1 MKSIILV
8 LLLVCTFINNAFSQ
22 ALPITENFSFT
33 GNLTAN
39 GWLNYPTAGVNT
51 SFLATGTTTGLTFNS
66 YANSGIDNAAHIIGD
81 GEDVYKPFSPQTSGD
96 VYASAMIKVNSASK
110 VITGT
115 TTGDYFYHFYGKN
128 AGGVSYQYCRFY
140 AKDNGTTNPGFVVAV
155 NKTTLGPIVNGS
167 NVAPLN
173 YSPTVYP
180 YGSTIL
186 VVLKYSFISTTN
198 PDDPCSAYVFTASSG
213 IPSTEP
219 AFPTLG
225 PVTAGATAA
234 GDAGQL
240 LGVSLRRADPD
251 MNIVVD
257 GINVANTWAATVA
270 LPVILSRFDVSKKGS
285 DALVS
290 WNVELEKDEPKYTI
304 QQSKD
309 GVHFEDIFTQNLDN
323 QNNKYNKK
331 YQYEI
336 KNLTK
341 GVYYFRLKM
350 NDKSGW
356 EELSVVRNIRIEGGN
371 IDVKIKQNE
380 LTIRYENER
389 DFLEKSNIFIIDSQG
404 KKIKTLEL
412 SEATQ
417 TFNLDD
423 LQSGFYFLSSEKENQ
438 INGFKF
444 FKP

>member
-1 MKSIILV
+1 MKSITLIF
-8 LLLVCTFINNAFSQ
+8 LLVCTSFSNAFSQ
-22 ALPITENFSFT
+22 ALPITENFNFS

-39 GWLNYPTAGVNT
+39 GWVNYPSVGVNT
-51 SFLATGTTTGLTFNS
+51 AFPATGTTTGLTFNG
-66 YANSGIDNAAHIIGD
+66 YASSGVGNAAQITGD
-81 GEDVYKPFSPQTSGD
+81 GEDVYLPFATQTSGV
-96 VYASAMIKVNSASK
+96 VYAGAMIKVNAAS
-110 VITGT
+110 TAT
-115 TTGDYFYHFYGKN
+115 FGDYFYHFYGKN
-128 AGGVSYQYCRFY
+128 SGGTNYQFCRFFI
-140 AKDNGTTNPGFVVAV
+140 KDNGGTGFNVSLL
-155 NKTTLGPIVNGS
+155 KTTVANGAAHS
-167 NVAPLN
+167 YATSAL
-173 YSPTVYP
+173 YP
-180 YGSTIL
+180 YGSTIF
-186 VVLKYSFISTTN
+186 VVLKYVFNPTTN
-198 PDDPCSAYVFTASSG
+198 PDDPCTAYIFDEATG
-213 IPSTEP
+213 IPTTEP
-219 AFPTLG
+219 STPTCG
-225 PVTAGATAA
+225 PVVGGATAA

-240 LGVSLRRADPD
+240 LGLSLRRSDAN

-257 GINVANTWAATVA
+257 GINVANTWAAVV
-270 LPVILSRFDVSKKGS
+270 LPVTLSRFDVSRKGNN
-285 DALVS
+285 ALVS
-290 WNVELEKDEPKYTI
+290 WHIELEKDEPKYTI

-309 GVHFEDIFTQNLDN
+309 GVHFEDIFTQNAYN

-350 NDKSGW
+350 SDKSGW

-389 DFLEKSNIFIIDSQG
+389 DFLEKSDIFITDNQG

-412 SEATQ
+412 SEANQ

-444 FKP
+444 FKL

>member
-1 MKSIILV
+1 MKSIIIV
-8 LLLVCTFINNAFSQ
+8 VLLVCTFLNNAFSQ
-22 ALPITENFSFT
+22 ALPITENFNFS

-39 GWLNYPTAGVNT
+39 GWLNYPAVATPAGT
-51 SFLATGTTTGLTFNS
+51 LATGTTMGLSFS
-66 YANSGIDNAAHIIGD
+66 GYANSGIDNAALIVGD
-81 GEDVYKPFSPQTSGD
+81 GEDVYKPITAQTAGV
-96 VYASAMIKVNSASK
+96 VYASAMIKVNAAALA
-110 VITGT
+110 
-115 TTGDYFYHFYGKN
+115 GDYFYHLYGKSTAATPAN
-128 AGGVSYQYCRFY
+128 YQYCRLY
-140 AKDNGTTNPGFVVAV
+140 IKDNGAANPGFVAAV
-155 NKTTLGPIVNGS
+155 NKTTIGPQVNGI
-167 NVAPLN
+167 NVAALN

-186 VVLKYSFISTTN
+186 VVIKYSFVSTAN
-198 PDDPCSAYVFTASSG
+198 PDDPCTAYIFTETTG
-213 IPSTEP
+213 IPATEP
-219 AFPTLG
+219 ASPTLG
-225 PVTAGATAA
+225 PVTLGATAA
-234 GDAGQL
+234 NDASQL
-240 LGVSLRRADPD
+240 LGVSLRRNDPT

-257 GINVANTWAATVA
+257 GIRVANTWAQVA
-270 LPVILSRFDVSKKGS
+270 VLPVTLSRFDVSKKGNN
-285 DALVS
+285 ALVS
-290 WNVELEKDEPKYTI
+290 WNVALEKDEPKYTV

-309 GVHFEDIFTQNLDN
+309 GVLFEDIFTQNADN

-341 GVYYFRLKM
+341 GIYYFRLKM

-380 LTIRYENER
+380 LSISYENER
-389 DFLEKSNIFIIDSQG
+389 DFLEKSDIFIIDNQG
-404 KKIKTLEL
+404 KKIKTIEL
-412 SEATQ
+412 SEANQ

-444 FKP
+444 FKL